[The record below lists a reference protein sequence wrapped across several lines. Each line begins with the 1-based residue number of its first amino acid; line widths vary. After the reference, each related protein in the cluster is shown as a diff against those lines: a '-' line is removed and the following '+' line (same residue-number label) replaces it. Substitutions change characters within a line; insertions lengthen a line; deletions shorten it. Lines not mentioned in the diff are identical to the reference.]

1 MNLTIVQLL
10 NFGCVTHLYALFN
23 IQQRKK
29 CTRVRRNEDAIT
41 IKAGLIKTIENT
53 KSCSDKQNS
62 F

>member
-1 MNLTIVQLL
+1 LLKILIEQNLKNICSHCCCIV
-10 NFGCVTHLYALFN
+10 T
-23 IQQRKK
+23 
-29 CTRVRRNEDAIT
+29 CTRVRRNEDAIS

>member
-1 MNLTIVQLL
+1 MNLTTVLQL

-23 IQQRKK
+23 VQQRKK
-29 CTRVRRNEDAIT
+29 STRVRRNDDT
-41 IKAGLIKTIENT
+41 ISTKAGLIKTIENT

>member
-1 MNLTIVQLL
+1 LCHSLVRFVQ
-10 NFGCVTHLYALFN
+10 YSAK
-23 IQQRKK
+23 KK
-29 CTRVRRNEDAIT
+29 CTRVRRNEDAIS